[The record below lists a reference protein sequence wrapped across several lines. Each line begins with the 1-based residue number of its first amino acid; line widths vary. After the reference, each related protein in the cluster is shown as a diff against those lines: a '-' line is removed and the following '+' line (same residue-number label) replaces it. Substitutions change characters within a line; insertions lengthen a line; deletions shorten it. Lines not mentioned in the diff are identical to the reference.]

1 MYRQKLKYPRGVF
14 PYMIKHLKRIIDISF
29 ESCKEVRYSLFL
41 RMLLTSEIVYGFAL
55 GLISESVLKC
65 RQGFLFL
72 FLMIDRGSDEALSN

>member
-14 PYMIKHLKRIIDISF
+14 PYMIKHLKRILDISF

-41 RMLLTSEIVYGFAL
+41 RMLLTSEIAYGFAL
-55 GLISESVLKC
+55 GLISEVLLKC

-72 FLMIDRGSDEALSN
+72 FLIIDRGSDVALSN